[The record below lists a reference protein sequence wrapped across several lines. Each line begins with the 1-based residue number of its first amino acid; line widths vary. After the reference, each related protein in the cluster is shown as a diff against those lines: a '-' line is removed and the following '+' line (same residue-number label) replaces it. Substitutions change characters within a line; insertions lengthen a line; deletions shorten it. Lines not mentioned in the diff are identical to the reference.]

1 MSGVVGFLRKHSVLF
16 GNIALVVVMFVGL
29 AYLSMGALSWRP
41 LESKYSVT
49 IDFPISGGLQDTSGV
64 TLRGAKI
71 GDVESLQVQPESVT
85 VKVSIDSRY
94 KINRNSKVAAL
105 GLSAAGEQYVDFQ
118 PTTND
123 GPYLKDGDR
132 IGPAQTEVTTPFPDL
147 LESSLELIQEIDAEQ
162 LRSAVDN
169 LRIALNT
176 DDGNNDLKV
185 LFDSGGTIFAKLYTA
200 LPETTRL
207 IKNAGT
213 IFETTSQIQPDFG
226 DTVSSLSDLIN
237 AAAAADKELRT
248 LLDRG
253 PSQMTSLAGS
263 INQLTDPVTNVMKQ
277 FLDIAEQGALRAPA
291 LAVLLPSIRDA
302 SIKSLA
308 IFHDGASWAFG
319 SVYPRPACN
328 YPVTPRR
335 PTQILELAVP
345 VNLYC
350 VTEDPNQQI
359 RGSANAPR
367 PPGDDTAGPPPGY
380 DPNARTVPLDK

>member
-49 IDFPISGGLQDTSGV
+49 IDFPISGGLQDTSDV

-71 GDVESLQVQPESVT
+71 GNVKSLQVQPESVT

-277 FLDIAEQGALRAPA
+277 FLDIAEQGALRARRWRCCCRRSATPA
-291 LAVLLPSIRDA
+291 SRA
-302 SIKSLA
+302 SPCSTTA
-308 IFHDGASWAFG
+308 RGG
-319 SVYPRPACN
+319 S
-328 YPVTPRR
+328 
-335 PTQILELAVP
+335 
-345 VNLYC
+345 
-350 VTEDPNQQI
+350 
-359 RGSANAPR
+359 
-367 PPGDDTAGPPPGY
+367 
-380 DPNARTVPLDK
+380 